1 MSIAA
6 FYRNWVPFV
15 TTYSYYD
22 DDTGENVIVTTEP
35 YFVKGNIQPFKQGTM
50 FSLAEYGTS
59 YKNYRTLYLKKTPV
73 YIDLPPDVSQL
84 KTYAWVSGDSQV
96 GQQQGWYVIIAS
108 KDFTKAGRAPKH
120 YVFDCIYTA
129 TDQPGPEGSPLG
141 EPVPFPELVDSFEA
155 VIRELH
161 ELTPL
166 VIEEIS

>member
-15 TTYSYYD
+15 TTYGMYVD
-22 DDTGENVIVTTEP
+22 GRFVTFTTAP

-50 FSLAEYGTS
+50 FTLADYGSS
-59 YKNYRTLYLKKTPV
+59 YKNYRTLFLKNPPI
-73 YIDLPPDVSQL
+73 YNDLPAGAEQV
-84 KTYAWVSGDSQV
+84 KTFAYIEGNTQV
-96 GQQQGWYVIIAS
+96 GSVNGWYTIIAS
-108 KDFTKAGRAPKH
+108 KDYTTAGRAPKH
-120 YVFDCIYTA
+120 FEYDCLFVPT
-129 TDQPGPEGSPLG
+129 TPGETPIPP
-141 EPVPFPELVDSFEA
+141 PVPMPDLVDRFEA